1 MSATDRLKAWAA
13 TAGRFGKRHAGT
25 LALFAVVFLAVQIW
39 QIRNVDSGPLPAA
52 ALDAP
57 LPVLSPGG
65 SQRTSSLRHEI
76 ATLQARYPG
85 RNIGL
90 YIWADWCPICST
102 IRGTVD
108 GVAQDHPV
116 LTVAMQSGGPDKVA
130 RHLAAKG
137 VAWHTMVDSGSV
149 IPGALGFGSVPA
161 FAVITPQGSLRW
173 PTLGLSSGWGL
184 RLRLLL
190 A

>member
-1 MSATDRLKAWAA
+1 MSAAARLGEWVAA
-13 TAGRFGKRHAGT
+13 AARFGKRHVGT
-25 LALFAVVFLAVQIW
+25 LALFAVVFLAAQIW
-39 QIRNVDSGPLPAA
+39 QIRNVDSGPLPAV

-57 LPVLSPGG
+57 LPVLSPDG

-76 ATLQARYPG
+76 AALQARYPG

-90 YIWADWCPICST
+90 YIWADWCPMCST
-102 IRGTVD
+102 IRGMVD
-108 GVAQDHPV
+108 GVTQDHPV
-116 LTVAMQSGGPDKVA
+116 LTVAMQSGPPDKVA
-130 RHLAAKG
+130 RYLKDNRL
-137 VAWHTMVDSGSV
+137 AWHTVVDARSV
-149 IPGALGFGSVPA
+149 VPGALGFGGVPA
-161 FAVITPQGSLRW
+161 FAVITPEGSLRW

>member
-1 MSATDRLKAWAA
+1 MSAPASLGGWIAEAA
-13 TAGRFGKRHAGT
+13 RFGRRHVGT
-25 LALFAVVFLAVQIW
+25 LALFATVFLAVQIW

-57 LPVLSPGG
+57 LPVLSPDG

-116 LTVAMQSGGPDKVA
+116 LTVAMQSGAPDKVA

-173 PTLGLSSGWGL
+173 PTLGLSTSWGL